1 MIRGRVR
8 VGVVLILVAVLIAPQ
23 QLSGRVAAALS
34 QVPDAWGSKIT
45 WRTTDGWYAA
55 PIHGSLMPDGRILF
69 LGLKAS
75 TEDLTKSSSL
85 RTAWIFTPPP
95 VPGPFPAEMT
105 ISELIQPV
113 EGNAQASG
121 NYLVYDML
129 NCSGHALTA
138 DGKFFS
144 AGGERLF
151 INSTNGQLA
160 GVVGLRYATVF
171 DGTSWTRVPGYMAG
185 APPSG
190 ESARWYPTVTRLAD
204 NRLLITSGFDK
215 VSPTPSVNL
224 TAEIYDPAAQ
234 SYSLVSP
241 FGQTPTEIYSGN
253 YTHIG
258 LLPVKAGGADL
269 VEFGSPGVPAFM
281 SLSSSP
287 ASWRLSSHFR
297 PGSETWNQARLANGG
312 NYQYDMAPDYGASS
326 VMLPIRVND
335 GDLGYG
341 NGTMLIAGGAF
352 NTQFVQQ
359 VDRYDPQTDGWLSS
373 LDQGVQRHDPGTIVL
388 PDGRVLIIGG
398 DSTDPNV
405 TRAEYVDPLTNFA
418 VTLGVSDGVE
428 VRGYHNVSLLL
439 PDGRVIIAGGR
450 DIVTG
455 GSAEKPSFRMYYPQ
469 YMYVADRPAITN
481 APSNLSFG
489 QGFPLS
495 GSNRPPAMAMLISL
509 GSMTHSFDENQR
521 AVELAV
527 NSTSIQPGG
536 GWGAT
541 LTAPAS
547 PQIAPAG
554 YYMLFVTDGRRIPS
568 MAKIVKLG

>member
-1 MIRGRVR
+1 M
-8 VGVVLILVAVLIAPQ
+8 VLLVAVLSAPQ
-23 QLSGRVAAALS
+23 QLSGRVAAAPS

-55 PIHGSLMPDGRILF
+55 PIHASLMPDGRILF
-69 LGLKAS
+69 FGLKAP
-75 TEDLTKSSSL
+75 TEDLTKSSL

-105 ISELIQPV
+105 ISELTQPV
-113 EGNAQASG
+113 DGNLQTSG
-121 NYLVYDML
+121 NYLVYDLL

-138 DGKFFS
+138 DGKFYS

-151 INSTNGQLA
+151 INSGTGQLA
-160 GVVGLRYATVF
+160 GVVGLRYGTIF
-171 DGTSWTRVPGYMAG
+171 DGTSWTRVPGFMAG
-185 APPSG
+185 APPNG
-190 ESARWYPTVTRLAD
+190 ESARWYPTVTRLPD

-224 TAEIYDPAAQ
+224 TAEVYDPAAQ
-234 SYSLVSP
+234 SYALLSP
-241 FGQTPTEIYSGN
+241 FGQAPTEIFNGN

-258 LLPVKAGGADL
+258 VLPVKVGGADV

-281 SLSSSP
+281 SLSPYP
-287 ASWRLSSHFR
+287 APWRLSSRVR
-297 PGSETWNQARLANGG
+297 PGSEAWNQARLANAG
-312 NYQYDMAPDYGASS
+312 NYQYDTAPDYGASS

-335 GDLGYG
+335 GDLGYR

-359 VDRYDPQTDGWLSS
+359 VDRYDPQADAWLSS

-398 DSTDPNV
+398 ESSDPNV
-405 TRAEYVDPLTNFA
+405 TRAEYVDTLFNFA
-418 VTLGVSDGVE
+418 VTLGMSDGVE

-450 DIVTG
+450 DLVTAS
-455 GSAEKPSFRMYYPQ
+455 SAEKPSFRMYYPQ
-469 YMYVADRPAITN
+469 YMYVADRPAITA
-481 APSNLSFG
+481 APPTLSYG
-489 QGFPLS
+489 QPVQLS
-495 GSNRPPAMAMLISL
+495 GSNRPPVMAMLIGL
-509 GSMTHSFDENQR
+509 GSMTHSFDENER
-521 AVELAV
+521 AIELAV
-527 NSTSIQPGG
+527 NSTSLLPGG
-536 GWGAT
+536 DWAAT
-541 LTAPAS
+541 LTAPTS